1 MKGFVHDIEV
11 TYASKHSPLATKVV
25 LHLSVN
31 GDLSGLNGLIGSHVS
46 VLADRNMT
54 NEEKRELAFR
64 LLREVNR

>member
-1 MKGFVHDIEV
+1 MKGYVYDIDV
-11 TYASKHSPLATKVV
+11 TYASKHSPHATKVV

-31 GDLSGLNGLIGSHVS
+31 DDLSGLNGLIGRQVS